1 MPELPLP
8 EEEAARYL
16 LDELSPGERRLFE
29 TRLEQSA
36 ELRAL
41 VGELEEA
48 AVALS
53 KASPQKR
60 APREVW
66 TRIEQAL
73 AEETRTRR
81 PLQRFWAG
89 WWRNGWAAAAAC
101 LFGWLL
107 YAWWADRPA
116 SPASTPAPVAL
127 ATNAQPGIASG
138 PQITMPNPAH
148 QAQAENTSTFKLLQS
163 RTQELGTLS
172 WQLLQLTNRIAAL
185 SQTLTQQQAL
195 LSEASRLKFFQ
206 LASPAGPVAASAIP
220 VSTNLQRALVLAMA
234 RELGWTPPAAPA
246 STQKPATTDQAPANS
261 VTSTST
267 NQAGV
272 DFVDLRPANTNTTD
286 QPTSPPRGDPGNVAA
301 SDLASSSNAVPGFIS
316 GTNAILAFDTSI
328 APSGSVLTFWNTSFY
343 GHSQSVGSAV
353 LGDNPLVVSVPFSMH
368 ALQGGN
374 VTVIGNTTNGA
385 VIFLGQYSTPV
396 TPGP

>member
-8 EEEAARYL
+8 EEEATRYL

-66 TRIEQAL
+66 TRIEQTL
-73 AEETRTRR
+73 AEEAGSRR
-81 PLQRFWAG
+81 PVQRFWAG

-101 LFGWLL
+101 LLGWLL

-116 SPASTPAPVAL
+116 SPTSTPAPVAV
-127 ATNAQPGIASG
+127 ATNPQPRIATA

-148 QAQAENTSTFKLLQS
+148 QAQAENTPTFKLLQS

-206 LASPAGPVAASAIP
+206 LASPAGPTAASTAP

-234 RELGWTPPAAPA
+234 RELGWTPPATPA
-246 STQKPATTDQAPANS
+246 SAQKPAAADQAQANPA
-261 VTSTST
+261 TSTAT

-286 QPTSPPRGDPGNVAA
+286 QPISPPRGDPGTVAT
-301 SDLASSSNAVPGFIS
+301 SDLTSSSNAVPGFIS

-328 APSGSVLTFWNTSFY
+328 APSGSMLTFWNTSFY
-343 GHSQSVGSAV
+343 GHSQSLGSAM
-353 LGDNPLVVSVPFSMH
+353 LGDNPLVVSVPFSMN
-368 ALQGGN
+368 AFQGGN

-385 VIFLGQYSTPV
+385 VIFLGQYSTSV